1 MINDHLNID
10 SSTNQDIIKK
20 KKNIKTYYAER
31 EFETEV
37 PWLFNLVIIPWGH
50 SFVFISTLEL
60 YKIYFASQE
69 NPALYLLHI
78 IYI

>member
-37 PWLFNLVIIPWGH
+37 P
-50 SFVFISTLEL
+50 
-60 YKIYFASQE
+60 
-69 NPALYLLHI
+69 
-78 IYI
+78 